1 MKRWSFLIVAFLLV
15 LSVVTAAL
23 AEGEGDPGNADAA
36 KTVIVNA
43 GAAEES
49 AEFKTIQAAIDSI
62 AGKEDKTGWI
72 ISVKNGE
79 YDRFTVPKGIS
90 ALTIQGESRDGV
102 VVKTLMN
109 TERASQWDNGGI
121 NIHGSNVTL
130 KTMTVLAGS
139 STVAWADAAIS
150 THHGASGGKGV
161 SLTVEGCTVTG
172 ENAKYGIFWDC
183 DRVEVMNCTISGF
196 SNAIEY
202 MCDNF
207 SIPAGETYKMTGNT
221 IMGCGF
227 AIHGYMGGGEG
238 GGVLE
243 ISGNTVSGT
252 DALRTKVIV
261 QQNAANTLKAD
272 IKNNRFENVVIGL
285 VNLRGEGE
293 TVSEPLE
300 ANTLGKNCFY
310 VEAIEPGTIDFYSTY
325 RAPQSGNGHWELTG
339 IDDFEVDWGKNPDGT
354 KAYIEDVV
362 AKANA
367 AGSKTLSLTG
377 IDENNLIKTFT
388 WFKDGIYWVTDP
400 DEPMPTPEPTPGP
413 TGSGSTIIAGTP
425 TPAPI
430 PLDPPTTGDEGG
442 FGLYLAAVA
451 GAALLMLAL
460 VSRKKEG

>member
-1 MKRWSFLIVAFLLV
+1 M
-15 LSVVTAAL
+15 
-23 AEGEGDPGNADAA
+23 
-36 KTVIVNA
+36 
-43 GAAEES
+43 
-49 AEFKTIQAAIDSI
+49 
-62 AGKEDKTGWI
+62 
-72 ISVKNGE
+72 
-79 YDRFTVPKGIS
+79 
-90 ALTIQGESRDGV
+90 
-102 VVKTLMN
+102 
-109 TERASQWDNGGI
+109 
-121 NIHGSNVTL
+121 
-130 KTMTVLAGS
+130 
-139 STVAWADAAIS
+139 
-150 THHGASGGKGV
+150 
-161 SLTVEGCTVTG
+161 
-172 ENAKYGIFWDC
+172 
-183 DRVEVMNCTISGF
+183 
-196 SNAIEY
+196 
-202 MCDNF
+202 
-207 SIPAGETYKMTGNT
+207 
-221 IMGCGF
+221 
-227 AIHGYMGGGEG
+227 
-238 GGVLE
+238 
-243 ISGNTVSGT
+243 
-252 DALRTKVIV
+252 
-261 QQNAANTLKAD
+261 
-272 IKNNRFENVVIGL
+272 

>member
-183 DRVEVMNCTISGF
+183 DRVEVMSCTISGF

-227 AIHGYMGGGEG
+227 AIHGYMGG
-238 GGVLE
+238 
-243 ISGNTVSGT
+243 
-252 DALRTKVIV
+252 
-261 QQNAANTLKAD
+261 
-272 IKNNRFENVVIGL
+272 
-285 VNLRGEGE
+285 
-293 TVSEPLE
+293 
-300 ANTLGKNCFY
+300 
-310 VEAIEPGTIDFYSTY
+310 
-325 RAPQSGNGHWELTG
+325 
-339 IDDFEVDWGKNPDGT
+339 
-354 KAYIEDVV
+354 
-362 AKANA
+362 
-367 AGSKTLSLTG
+367 
-377 IDENNLIKTFT
+377 
-388 WFKDGIYWVTDP
+388 
-400 DEPMPTPEPTPGP
+400 
-413 TGSGSTIIAGTP
+413 
-425 TPAPI
+425 
-430 PLDPPTTGDEGG
+430 
-442 FGLYLAAVA
+442 
-451 GAALLMLAL
+451 
-460 VSRKKEG
+460 